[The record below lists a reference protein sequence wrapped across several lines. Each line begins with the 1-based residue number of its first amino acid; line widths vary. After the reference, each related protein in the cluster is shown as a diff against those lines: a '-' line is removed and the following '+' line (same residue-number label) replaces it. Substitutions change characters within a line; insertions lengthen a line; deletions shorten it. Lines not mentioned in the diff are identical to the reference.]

1 MAGRGKRRW
10 RGGHSGQPGGG
21 RTHHVFAPAGPSAQT
36 ALHLWP
42 APACHPG
49 RLAVPGGRHQ
59 QLPLPASSHQ
69 GGLLSCPARF
79 DTASGVRRLNLN
91 KHDDGRER
99 CLVLDGNVN
108 IHTLAFRNFDT
119 VTARVC
125 VRTSDRH
132 TSHLSAQPGRPLP
145 GTPGPPVSHA
155 PAGAGD
161 WSRATSA
168 PMQHHKGDRVSRFK

>member
-1 MAGRGKRRW
+1 M
-10 RGGHSGQPGGG
+10 
-21 RTHHVFAPAGPSAQT
+21 FAPAGPSAQT

-49 RLAVPGGRHQ
+49 GLAVPGGRHQ

-69 GGLLSCPARF
+69 EGLPSGPARPVLTLLLGPGGLTS
-79 DTASGVRRLNLN
+79 N

-108 IHTLAFRNFDT
+108 IRTLAFRTFDT

-132 TSHLSAQPGRPLP
+132 TSHHSAQPGRPLP

-168 PMQHHKGDRVSRFK
+168 PMQRHEGDRVSLFK